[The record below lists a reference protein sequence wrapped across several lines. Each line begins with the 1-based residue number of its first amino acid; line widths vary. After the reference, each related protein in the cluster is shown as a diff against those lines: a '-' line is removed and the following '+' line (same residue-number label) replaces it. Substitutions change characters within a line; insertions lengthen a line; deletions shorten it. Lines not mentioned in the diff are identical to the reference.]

1 MRGAVAFAL
10 ALHMQ
15 VESTETKRV
24 ILTTTL
30 FLVLFT
36 IIFMGGTALPMI
48 KILSDMFPEE
58 ITSKNH
64 RKRHSRSR
72 QQLSQ
77 SHRKRSLVMLS
88 KTQEMVFIKILIFYY
103 FYR

>member
-15 VESTETKRV
+15 VESAETKRV

-64 RKRHSRSR
+64 QKRRLRKSW
-72 QQLSQ
+72 QQSQ
-77 SHRKRSLVMLS
+77 SHRKRSPVMLS
-88 KTQEMVFIKILIFYY
+88 KTQEMVFNRI
-103 FYR
+103 